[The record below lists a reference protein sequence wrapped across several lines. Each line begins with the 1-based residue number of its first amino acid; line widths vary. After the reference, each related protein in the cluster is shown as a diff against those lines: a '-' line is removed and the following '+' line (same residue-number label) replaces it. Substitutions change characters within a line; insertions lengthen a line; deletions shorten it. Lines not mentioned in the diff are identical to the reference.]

1 MYKDL
6 KIDFMFFKLED
17 EEVFALERIVNV

>member
-6 KIDFMFFKLED
+6 KIN
-17 EEVFALERIVNV
+17 NV